1 MRRWNLPQVN
11 TKVMCAVLTA
21 AMVMTGFTACG
32 GTTSAGTESAASES
46 AEQKETIVPES
57 TTEQSTVEQSAAT
70 ESGEEKVE
78 FYLGQITAIDGNVIS
93 IALAEKPEAPDGEA
107 PTGEAHSGEAPT
119 GDKPD
124 GPAPDG
130 NGGAPNGE
138 APSGEKPDGQA
149 PDGNGGAPNGEKP
162 TGEAQDGQKPEKD
175 MLDEMTLT
183 LSGDTMTITV
193 NDDTIITIDGADAT
207 LDDLQVG
214 DTVSFFLD
222 GEVVTSLSVGMPEPA
237 QPGQPMQVS
246 QNPCHFFRRLG
257 SGFLQPGLYDTDT
270 TGNDEGTEIF
280 IVSIGLRT
288 FQKAESALFDLVLQ
302 AVNEGEISMGTDHDS
317 GEISVT
323 V

>member
-46 AEQKETIVPES
+46 AEQKETIAPES
-57 TTEQSTVEQSAAT
+57 TTEQGTVEQNAAT

-78 FYLGQITAIDGNVIS
+78 SYLGQITAIDGNVIS

-107 PTGEAHSGEAPT
+107 PTGE
-119 GDKPD
+119 KPD
-124 GPAPDG
+124 GQAPDS

-138 APSGEKPDGQA
+138 APAGEVPSGEA
-149 PDGNGGAPNGEKP
+149 P
-162 TGEAQDGQKPEKD
+162 DGQKPEKD

-183 LSGDTMTITV
+183 LGGDTMTITV

-222 GEVVTSLSVGMPEPA
+222 GEVVTSLSVGMPEPT
-237 QPGQPMQVS
+237 QLGQPMQA
-246 QNPCHFFRRLG
+246 P
-257 SGFLQPGLYDTDT
+257 
-270 TGNDEGTEIF
+270 E
-280 IVSIGLRT
+280 
-288 FQKAESALFDLVLQ
+288 QK
-302 AVNEGEISMGTDHDS
+302 
-317 GEISVT
+317 
-323 V
+323 

>member
-46 AEQKETIVPES
+46 AEQKETIAPES
-57 TTEQSTVEQSAAT
+57 TTEQSTVEQSTAT

-78 FYLGQITAIDGNVIS
+78 SYLGQITAIDGNVIS

-107 PTGEAHSGEAPT
+107 P
-119 GDKPD
+119 
-124 GPAPDG
+124 
-130 NGGAPNGE
+130 N
-138 APSGEKPDGQA
+138 GEKPDGQA
-149 PDGNGGAPNGEKP
+149 PDGNGGTPNGEAP
-162 TGEAQDGQKPEKD
+162 AGEVPSGEAPDGQKPEKD

-207 LDDLQVG
+207 PDDLQVG

-222 GEVVTSLSVGMPEPA
+222 GEVVTSLSVGMPEPT
-237 QPGQPMQVS
+237 QSKQSMQD
-246 QNPCHFFRRLG
+246 P
-257 SGFLQPGLYDTDT
+257 
-270 TGNDEGTEIF
+270 E
-280 IVSIGLRT
+280 
-288 FQKAESALFDLVLQ
+288 QK
-302 AVNEGEISMGTDHDS
+302 
-317 GEISVT
+317 
-323 V
+323 

>member
-46 AEQKETIVPES
+46 AEQKETIAPES
-57 TTEQSTVEQSAAT
+57 A

-78 FYLGQITAIDGNVIS
+78 SYLGQITAIDGNVIS

-107 PTGEAHSGEAPT
+107 PDS
-119 GDKPD
+119 
-124 GPAPDG
+124 
-130 NGGAPNGE
+130 
-138 APSGEKPDGQA
+138 
-149 PDGNGGAPNGEKP
+149 
-162 TGEAQDGQKPEKD
+162 QKPEKD

-222 GEVVTSLSVGMPEPA
+222 GEVVTSLSVGMPEPT
-237 QPGQPMQVS
+237 QSGQSMQD
-246 QNPCHFFRRLG
+246 P
-257 SGFLQPGLYDTDT
+257 
-270 TGNDEGTEIF
+270 E
-280 IVSIGLRT
+280 
-288 FQKAESALFDLVLQ
+288 QK
-302 AVNEGEISMGTDHDS
+302 
-317 GEISVT
+317 
-323 V
+323 

>member
-46 AEQKETIVPES
+46 AEQKETIAPES
-57 TTEQSTVEQSAAT
+57 TTEQSTVEQSTAT

-78 FYLGQITAIDGNVIS
+78 SYLGQITAIDGNVIS

-107 PTGEAHSGEAPT
+107 P
-119 GDKPD
+119 
-124 GPAPDG
+124 
-130 NGGAPNGE
+130 N
-138 APSGEKPDGQA
+138 GEKPDGQA
-149 PDGNGGAPNGEKP
+149 PDGNGGTPNGEAP
-162 TGEAQDGQKPEKD
+162 AGEVPSGEAPDGQKPEKD

-193 NDDTIITIDGADAT
+193 NDDTIITIDGANAT

-222 GEVVTSLSVGMPEPA
+222 GEVVTSLSVGMPEPT
-237 QPGQPMQVS
+237 QPMQAPE
-246 QNPCHFFRRLG
+246 QN
-257 SGFLQPGLYDTDT
+257 
-270 TGNDEGTEIF
+270 
-280 IVSIGLRT
+280 
-288 FQKAESALFDLVLQ
+288 
-302 AVNEGEISMGTDHDS
+302 
-317 GEISVT
+317 
-323 V
+323 

>member
-1 MRRWNLPQVN
+1 MFISFLGMNGTGGMRRWNLPQVN

-46 AEQKETIVPES
+46 AEQKETIAPES
-57 TTEQSTVEQSAAT
+57 TTEQSTVEQSTAT

-78 FYLGQITAIDGNVIS
+78 SYLGQITAIDGNVIS

-107 PTGEAHSGEAPT
+107 P
-119 GDKPD
+119 
-124 GPAPDG
+124 
-130 NGGAPNGE
+130 N
-138 APSGEKPDGQA
+138 GEKPDGQA
-149 PDGNGGAPNGEKP
+149 PDGNGGTPNGEAP
-162 TGEAQDGQKPEKD
+162 AGEVPSGEAPDGQKPEKD

-222 GEVVTSLSVGMPEPA
+222 GEVVTSLSVGMPEPT
-237 QPGQPMQVS
+237 QSKQSMQD
-246 QNPCHFFRRLG
+246 P
-257 SGFLQPGLYDTDT
+257 
-270 TGNDEGTEIF
+270 E
-280 IVSIGLRT
+280 
-288 FQKAESALFDLVLQ
+288 QK
-302 AVNEGEISMGTDHDS
+302 
-317 GEISVT
+317 
-323 V
+323 

>member
-46 AEQKETIVPES
+46 AEQKETIAPES
-57 TTEQSTVEQSAAT
+57 TTEQSTVEQSTAT

-78 FYLGQITAIDGNVIS
+78 SYLGQITAIDGNVIS

-107 PTGEAHSGEAPT
+107 P
-119 GDKPD
+119 
-124 GPAPDG
+124 
-130 NGGAPNGE
+130 N
-138 APSGEKPDGQA
+138 GEKPDGQA
-149 PDGNGGAPNGEKP
+149 PDGNGGTPNGEAP
-162 TGEAQDGQKPEKD
+162 AGEVPSGEAPDGQKPEKD

-193 NDDTIITIDGADAT
+193 NDDTIITIDGANAT

-222 GEVVTSLSVGMPEPA
+222 GEVVTSLSVGMPEPT
-237 QPGQPMQVS
+237 QSMQA
-246 QNPCHFFRRLG
+246 P
-257 SGFLQPGLYDTDT
+257 
-270 TGNDEGTEIF
+270 E
-280 IVSIGLRT
+280 
-288 FQKAESALFDLVLQ
+288 QK
-302 AVNEGEISMGTDHDS
+302 
-317 GEISVT
+317 
-323 V
+323 

>member
-57 TTEQSTVEQSAAT
+57 TTEQSALEKS
-70 ESGEEKVE
+70 EEKVE
-78 FYLGQITAIDGNVIS
+78 SYLGRITAIDGNVIS

-107 PTGEAHSGEAPT
+107 PAGEV
-119 GDKPD
+119 
-124 GPAPDG
+124 
-130 NGGAPNGE
+130 
-138 APSGEKPDGQA
+138 PSGEKSDAQ
-149 PDGNGGAPNGEKP
+149 APNGEKP
-162 TGEAQDGQKPEKD
+162 TGEAPDGQKPEKD

-222 GEVVTSLSVGMPEPA
+222 GEVVTSLSVGMPEPT
-237 QPGQPMQVS
+237 QSKQSMQA
-246 QNPCHFFRRLG
+246 P
-257 SGFLQPGLYDTDT
+257 
-270 TGNDEGTEIF
+270 E
-280 IVSIGLRT
+280 
-288 FQKAESALFDLVLQ
+288 QK
-302 AVNEGEISMGTDHDS
+302 
-317 GEISVT
+317 
-323 V
+323 

>member
-32 GTTSAGTESAASES
+32 GTTSAGTESVASES
-46 AEQKETIVPES
+46 AEQKETIAPES
-57 TTEQSTVEQSAAT
+57 TTEST

-78 FYLGQITAIDGNVIS
+78 SYLGQITAIDGNVIS

-107 PTGEAHSGEAPT
+107 PTGE
-119 GDKPD
+119 KPD
-124 GPAPDG
+124 A
-130 NGGAPNGE
+130 
-138 APSGEKPDGQA
+138 QA
-149 PDGNGGAPNGEKP
+149 PDGEKP
-162 TGEAQDGQKPEKD
+162 TGEVPSGETPDGQKPEKD

-237 QPGQPMQVS
+237 QPGQPMQA
-246 QNPCHFFRRLG
+246 P
-257 SGFLQPGLYDTDT
+257 
-270 TGNDEGTEIF
+270 E
-280 IVSIGLRT
+280 
-288 FQKAESALFDLVLQ
+288 QK
-302 AVNEGEISMGTDHDS
+302 
-317 GEISVT
+317 
-323 V
+323 

>member
-46 AEQKETIVPES
+46 AEQKETIAPES
-57 TTEQSTVEQSAAT
+57 TTEQSTVEQSTAT

-78 FYLGQITAIDGNVIS
+78 SYLGQITAIDGNVIS

-107 PTGEAHSGEAPT
+107 P
-119 GDKPD
+119 
-124 GPAPDG
+124 
-130 NGGAPNGE
+130 N
-138 APSGEKPDGQA
+138 GEKPDGQA
-149 PDGNGGAPNGEKP
+149 PDGNGGTPNGEAP
-162 TGEAQDGQKPEKD
+162 AGEVPSGEAPDGQKPEKD

-207 LDDLQVG
+207 PDDLQVG

-222 GEVVTSLSVGMPEPA
+222 GDIVTSLSVGMSEPTQSKQSMQAPE
-237 QPGQPMQVS
+237 
-246 QNPCHFFRRLG
+246 
-257 SGFLQPGLYDTDT
+257 
-270 TGNDEGTEIF
+270 
-280 IVSIGLRT
+280 
-288 FQKAESALFDLVLQ
+288 QK
-302 AVNEGEISMGTDHDS
+302 
-317 GEISVT
+317 
-323 V
+323 